1 MSTAAHVSLG
11 AALLLALSGA
21 SIPTAAAASPA
32 PADDPAPTTVRVSVD
47 RAGGQ
52 IDAPSIHP
60 HISSTTSDVYFTSEG
75 PLYSGDTNGVSD
87 VYHGSLPVSYSGQ
100 NHGMGN
106 GRSYDGAPCS
116 TGRMTAFV
124 SEATDITTSGRTD
137 TTPAIYVRNAA
148 VGKVSF
154 ASHGYQGVPFTWA
167 GQPVVSADCQWVA
180 FSATLPSA
188 PDRVEQPR
196 VYRYRI
202 YDGSVQQVSQDS
214 DGSRAAVRP
223 SISADG
229 RYVAYQWSIP
239 HPGGPANDSDIYV
252 RDLETGTLE
261 KASVGRHGRAANR
274 ESTGPSLSA
283 DGRHIA
289 FDSYASNLAT
299 GDTNGSVNVFVRDLD
314 KGVTRLVKG
323 AGRHVYTAEAAL
335 SGDGLHL
342 AYVSA
347 RLGVPGGVP
356 TVYLRDLATG
366 DTQLVSADTTGH
378 RNDQAAQ
385 NPTVNENGTAVAFD
399 SASPDLV
406 PGDTNGTSDVFL
418 RRVG

>member
-1 MSTAAHVSLG
+1 MTPRTTTATAF
-11 AALLLALSGA
+11 LLAAGLGTLAAPPA
-21 SIPTAAAASPA
+21 SAAPTP
-32 PADDPAPTTVRVSVD
+32 PTTVRVSVD
-47 RAGGQ
+47 RDGGQ
-52 IDAPSIHP
+52 IAAPSFHP
-60 HISSTTSDVYFTSEG
+60 SVSPMTGDVFYTSEG
-75 PLYSGDTNGVSD
+75 PVYSGDTNGMSD
-87 VYHGSLPVSYSGQ
+87 VYHGSSPVSYSGQ

-106 GRSYDGAPCS
+106 GRSYDGSPCA

-137 TTPAIYVRNAA
+137 TTPAVFVRNAA

-154 ASHGYQGVPFTWA
+154 ASYGYQGVPFTWA

-180 FSATLPSA
+180 FSATLPST

-229 RYVAYQWSIP
+229 RHVAYQWSIP

-261 KASVGRHGRAANR
+261 KASVGRHGHAANR

-289 FDSYASNLAT
+289 FDSYASNLAP
-299 GDTNGSVNVFVRDLD
+299 GDTNGSANVFVRDLD

-323 AGRHVYTAEAAL
+323 AGSRVYTREAAL
-335 SGDGLHL
+335 SADGLHL

-347 RLGVPGGVP
+347 RLRDPDSVPA
-356 TVYLRDLATG
+356 VYLRDLVTG
-366 DTQLVSADTTGH
+366 ATQLISADTAGH

-385 NPTVNENGTAVAFD
+385 NPSVNENGTAVAFD

-406 PGDTNGTSDVFL
+406 PGDTNGTNDVFL
-418 RRVG
+418 RRLG